1 MKNANGSWTRRDWLA
16 LSGAA
21 AGALTAGPAA
31 AGPQTRPP
39 ADLSATSAPAA
50 PQSRPP
56 ASPVSLAKVRSYD
69 EDLAARFRTMFDEL
83 GGIGSRV
90 QGKTVAIKLH
100 LTGGNRFE
108 GYTAGD
114 THWVHPR
121 VAGAVTAVLG
131 QLGAKR
137 IRILESA
144 AGRRPDARLEDKLLQ
159 GGWDVAAIRNAA
171 PLVEFED
178 TDGLGFGKQYS
189 SFKVA
194 TRPYVF
200 AAFNLNHSYEDCDF
214 FVSLGKAKNHEE
226 MGVTMSIK
234 NMFGVTPTALYGGR
248 ERIFHYGQVQ
258 APSGAPAEIDPRSNR
273 YEGWRLPRILVDIVG
288 ARPIDLAINDAI
300 ISTVGG
306 EGPWVLGARPIK
318 PGFLVAGRNCVNT
331 DAVTM
336 AAMGYNPRAGRHE
349 APYRLYKGPGSHPKD
364 QLTPPDETFQY
375 ADNMMLLAEA
385 VGIGS
390 ADLGQIDVR
399 GTPIK
404 DAMFDFEAFW
414 KNQMPKEKG

>member
-1 MKNANGSWTRRDWLA
+1 MKDAKATFTRRGWLA
-16 LSGAA
+16 ACGAA
-21 AGALTAGPAA
+21 AYAGSAASADPQTPAA
-31 AGPQTRPP
+31 
-39 ADLSATSAPAA
+39 SAPSA
-50 PQSRPP
+50 PV
-56 ASPVSLAKVRSYD
+56 AIAKVASYD
-69 EDLAARFRTMFDEL
+69 EDLVAQFRKLFDQI
-83 GGIGSRV
+83 GGIQSQV
-90 QGKTVAIKLH
+90 QGKTVAIKVN

-114 THWVHPR
+114 THWVHPK
-121 VAGAVTAVLG
+121 VVGAVTAALG
-131 QLGAKR
+131 QLGVKR

-144 AGRRPDARLEDKLLQ
+144 GGRRPDYKLEDKLLQ
-159 GGWDVAAIRNAA
+159 GGWDVNAIRNAA

-178 TDGLGFGKQYS
+178 TNGLGFGKQYS
-189 SFKVA
+189 TFRVK
-194 TRPYVF
+194 TKPYIF
-200 AAFNLNHSYEDCDF
+200 PAFQLNHSYEDCDF

-258 APSGAPAEIDPRSNR
+258 APAGATAELDPQSNR
-273 YEGWRLPRILVDIVG
+273 YEGWRLPRILVDIIG

-300 ISTVGG
+300 VSTCGG
-306 EGPWVLGARPIK
+306 EGPWVLGAKPIH

-331 DAVTM
+331 DTVTM
-336 AAMGYNPRAGRHE
+336 ATMGYNPRAGRHE
-349 APYRLYKGPGSHPKD
+349 APYRLYKGPGNHPKE
-364 QLTPPDETFQY
+364 QLTPADERFQY

-390 ADLGQIDVR
+390 ADLGRIDVR
-399 GTPIK
+399 GVPI
-404 DAMFDFEAFW
+404 AEALFDFEAFW